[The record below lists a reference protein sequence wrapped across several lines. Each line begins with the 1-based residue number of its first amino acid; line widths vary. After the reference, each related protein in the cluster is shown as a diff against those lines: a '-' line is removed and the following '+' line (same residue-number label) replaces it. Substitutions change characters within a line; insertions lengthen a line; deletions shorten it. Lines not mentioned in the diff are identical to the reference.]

1 MSTTYLKSDLIAE
14 LAQVADI
21 SKVKAEAVINQLVQI
36 ACREARNGFT
46 VPGLCK
52 LDVVRRKA
60 RKARIPSTGQR
71 ILIGEHDALRARP
84 LKRASHAVAPRMPGL
99 VQFIEEEPAAAEKG
113 AAATEK
119 TVPATEGQPFNPE
132 GLVSFRCGACGQEIE
147 APFDM
152 AGTASECPACGR
164 RIEVPYVSEPGTLW
178 GRTAPET
185 KPPAL
190 PAMPA
195 APSDGAPQVAAGT
208 AAKNPAQM
216 GRTIRIELPDD
227 V

>member
-1 MSTTYLKSDLIAE
+1 MSTTYLKSDLVAE

-21 SKVKAEAVINQLVQI
+21 PKSKAESVLGQLAQI

-46 VPGLCK
+46 LPGICK
-52 LDVVRRKA
+52 LDVVQRKA

-84 LKRASHAVAPRMPGL
+84 LKKAAHAVAPRMPGL
-99 VQFIEEEPAAAEKG
+99 VQFIEDEPAAG
-113 AAATEK
+113 AAPGAPEVEK

-152 AGTASECPACGR
+152 AGTASECPACGGSHYTR
-164 RIEVPYVSEPGTLW
+164 LLSAGSFQLK
-178 GRTAPET
+178 GHGG

-190 PAMPA
+190 PPCA
-195 APSDGAPQVAAGT
+195 ASGCGGGCAA
-208 AAKNPAQM
+208 
-216 GRTIRIELPDD
+216 
-227 V
+227 